1 MITATRGCGDAG
13 TRGRGDGE
21 TRGCGDTGTRGR
33 GDGETRGRGDTG
45 TGGRGE
51 PEDLRLV
58 RCFVFV
64 VIFVLNV
71 SPSPCPRVPASPR
84 LRVSPRP
91 ALSSLIEREAA
102 FTIKV
107 VKVFGLDE
115 IEAGAGDAIEQ
126 RHDLIMRN

>member
-13 TRGRGDGE
+13 TRGE
-21 TRGCGDTGTRGR
+21 TRGR
-33 GDGETRGRGDTG
+33 GDGGTGGRGEGETR
-45 TGGRGE
+45 GRGE

-64 VIFVLNV
+64 VIVLNV
-71 SPSPCPRVPASPR
+71 SPSPRLLSPG
-84 LRVSPRP
+84 P